1 MTVRIAQISCGTE
14 YSGVQREI
22 YRAAEITGM
31 QIIFPEVD
39 LDDVNRAMDVI
50 GLRPASTGLRV
61 MLARALAIAEGRV
74 EVDGAII
81 MTCFRCA
88 EGALV
93 RHTIRKYLHKVT
105 QIPVISYS
113 FTERT
118 KAENLLLRF
127 EALVNMIERRT
138 LLARKKH
145 GGLTMGI
152 DSGST
157 MTKGVIMRDGEI
169 LATHWLPTTEVIAS
183 GLKVY
188 QELLKKTRLSRGQIE
203 AVGVTGYG
211 RFILG
216 KELKADLMQEEITV
230 CSKGAA
236 YLGNAQEGN
245 ATIID
250 IGGADNKAIA
260 LHDGVPYSFTVG
272 GVCAGAS
279 GRFLELAAAR
289 LGVDLMTFGE
299 LALKGDHRKI
309 VMNAY
314 CIVFGMHDLVAALAS
329 GARRE
334 DVAAAACYSVAEQF
348 FEQQFQEIEVKE
360 PVLQIGGTSLIKG
373 LVKAFE
379 DTLKIKITVPP
390 YSQFAGAVGAALLS
404 SALIRVS

>member
-14 YSGVQREI
+14 YSGIQGEV

-31 QIIFPEVD
+31 HIVFPEID
-39 LDDVNRAMDVI
+39 TDDIKRAMDVI
-50 GLRPASTGLRV
+50 GLYPASTGLRV
-61 MLARALAIAEGRV
+61 MLARALAVAEGRV
-74 EVDGAII
+74 EVDGVIV

-93 RHTIRKYLHKVT
+93 RHTIRRFLHKT
-105 QIPVISYS
+105 TKIPVISYS

-145 GGLTMGI
+145 EGLTIGI

-157 MTKGVIMRDGEI
+157 MTKGVVMKNGEI
-169 LATHWLPTTEVIAS
+169 LAAYWLPTIDVVTS
-183 GLKVY
+183 GLRVY
-188 QELLKKTRLSRGQIE
+188 EELFKKTGMSKSQVE
-203 AVGVTGYG
+203 AIGVTGYG

-216 KELKADLMQEEITV
+216 KELKANLVQEEITV

-236 YLGNAQEGN
+236 YLGNAQESYS
-245 ATIID
+245 TIID

-260 LHDGVPYSFTVG
+260 LYEGVPYSFTVG
-272 GVCAGAS
+272 GICAGAS
-279 GRFLELAAAR
+279 GRFLEITATR

-314 CIVFGMHDLVAALAS
+314 CIVFGMHDLVTALAR

-348 FEQQFQEIEVKE
+348 FEQQFQEVEVKE

-379 DTLKIKITVPP
+379 DTLKMKIIVPP
-390 YSQFAGAVGAALLS
+390 YSQFAGAVGAAILS
-404 SALIRVS
+404 SALAKSS

>member
-14 YSGVQREI
+14 YSGVQKEI

-31 QIIFPEVD
+31 EIVFPEVD
-39 LDDVNRAMDVI
+39 IDDFKRAVDVI
-50 GLRPASTGLRV
+50 GLSPASTGLKV

-74 EVDGAII
+74 EVDGAIV

-93 RHTIRKYLHKVT
+93 RHTIRRFLHEKAH
-105 QIPVISYS
+105 IPVISYS

-127 EALVNMIERRT
+127 EALVNMIERRS

-145 GGLTMGI
+145 EGLTIGI

-157 MTKGVIMRDGEI
+157 MTKGVVMKDGEI
-169 LATHWLPTTEVIAS
+169 LAAHWLPTTEVVAS

-188 QELLKKTRLSRGQIE
+188 EELLAKAGISKSQVE
-203 AVGVTGYG
+203 AIGVTGYG

-216 KELKADLMQEEITV
+216 KELKANLMQEEITV
-230 CSKGAA
+230 CSKGAS
-236 YLGNAQEGN
+236 YLGKAQEGD

-250 IGGADNKAIA
+250 IGGADNKAISI
-260 LHDGVPYSFTVG
+260 HDGIPYSFTVG

-279 GRFLELAAAR
+279 GRFLEIAAAR
-289 LGVDLMTFGE
+289 LGVDLTTFGE
-299 LALKGDHRKI
+299 LALRGDPHKI

-314 CIVFGMHDLVAALAS
+314 CIVFGMHDLVTALAS
-329 GARRE
+329 GAKKE

-348 FEQQFQEIEVKE
+348 FEQQFQEVEAKE

-373 LVKAFE
+373 LIKAFE
-379 DTLKIKITVPP
+379 DTLKMKIIVPP
-390 YSQFAGAVGAALLS
+390 YSQYAGAVGAAILS
-404 SALIRVS
+404 SGMLKSS

>member
-31 QIIFPEVD
+31 QIVFPEVD
-39 LDDVNRAMDVI
+39 IDDFKRAEDVI
-50 GLRPASTGLRV
+50 GLSPASLGLKA
-61 MLARALAIAEGRV
+61 MLARALAVVEGRV
-74 EVDGAII
+74 EVDGAIV

-93 RHTIRKYLHKVT
+93 RHTIRSFIHERAGM
-105 QIPVISYS
+105 PVISYS

-127 EALVNMIERRT
+127 EALVNMVERRS
-138 LLARKKH
+138 LLARRKH
-145 GGLTMGI
+145 EGLTVGI

-157 MTKGVIMRDGEI
+157 MTKAVVMRDGVV
-169 LATHWLPTTEVIAS
+169 LASHWLPTTEVLAS

-188 QELLKKTRLSRGQIE
+188 EEVLAKAGVSKGQVE
-203 AVGVTGYG
+203 AVGITGYG

-216 KELKADLMQEEITV
+216 KKLHANLMQEEITV

-236 YLGNAQEGN
+236 YLSNAQEGD

-250 IGGADNKAIA
+250 IGGADNKAISI
-260 LHDGVPYSFTVG
+260 HNGVPYSFTVG

-279 GRFLELAAAR
+279 GRFLEIAAAR
-289 LGVDLMTFGE
+289 LGVDLNTFGE
-299 LALKGDHRKI
+299 LALKGDPRKI
-309 VMNAY
+309 IMNAY
-314 CIVFGMHDLVAALAS
+314 CVVFGMHDLVTALAT
-329 GARRE
+329 GAKKE

-348 FEQQFQEIEVKE
+348 FEQQFQEVEAKE
-360 PVLQIGGTSLIKG
+360 PVIQIGGTSLIKG
-373 LVKAFE
+373 LIRAFQ
-379 DTLKIKITVPP
+379 DTLKMKIVVPP
-390 YSQFAGAVGAALLS
+390 YSQFAGAVGAAILS
-404 SALIRVS
+404 SAMLKAT